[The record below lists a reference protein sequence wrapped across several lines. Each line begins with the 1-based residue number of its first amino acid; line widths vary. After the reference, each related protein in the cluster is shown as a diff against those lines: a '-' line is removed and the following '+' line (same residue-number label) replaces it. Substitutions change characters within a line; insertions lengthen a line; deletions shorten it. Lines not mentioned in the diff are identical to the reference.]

1 MAVPL
6 TTAMQTQIANLY
18 ISILGRNPDP
28 VGFGYWCDVYANA
41 NGTQAALDAI
51 ASGFGKS
58 PEFTGIYSGQTVA
71 NAVALMYNNI
81 LGRTQD
87 AAGATYWQ
95 GVASNYITSGKTIGD
110 AYALTANAMITAA
123 AANTGTA
130 DATLIASKQAT
141 AVTAGTSTPVTTY
154 TLTTA
159 AQEITGSNLV
169 VNAYYN
175 QTGGST
181 DSTLTA
187 LDSLVGSGTNNTLN
201 LTTAGTPTS
210 LNGAQISGFQTL
222 NIRATANT
230 GNIALNTANVTGLT
244 NLNQTSTGT
253 VQVSGLN
260 SGAAVGLIGNGAVAL
275 GNTVA
280 AYAAAA
286 TVSTLNVTGGVGPT
300 GTTAPT
306 VAIGGT
312 GTTSAV
318 INSTGAANT
327 IGTLDLDGQTGGTIT
342 TAVTV
347 NATTNLT
354 TGAITGAAVT
364 SYTLNGAGTINLS
377 TTALAAT
384 VTTVNA
390 AGNSGG
396 VTVALGSSVTQT
408 VTGGSGND
416 VITTGAVLTTGSV
429 NAGSGT
435 ADVLDVG
442 TNVAHVNTTAL
453 AAKYTNFEILRING
467 NMDMALFP
475 AFTGVQ
481 ISGNAGSAIT
491 NMTAAQ
497 AANVSL
503 RAAAGGLTFA
513 LATATGTSDVLTI
526 NAGLGTTTAAA
537 ATIGTLVATGF
548 ETINLNANPGPTATS
563 GANKTSTLTAITN
576 TSTSTMAV
584 NLTGTAWTL
593 GDIAS
598 TKVANWTASSLT
610 GNGATT
616 PVGLT
621 LTTTGA
627 AFAGSVVTGSS
638 LRDSVIMDSSTGVT
652 FNLGAGNDIFSTT
665 TALLTPSGAA
675 TDNTVNAGDGT
686 SDQLIFSA
694 AATATDTTFTKTT
707 GFETLQLLGG
717 ATANS
722 VTGLGAGFLSA
733 FANGVTVTD
742 SADQTGVNAYT
753 WASGLYGQNVTLT
766 HTTTYAGTAAGGNQ
780 TITTGSGTDTITV
793 TATSWVGVAGNNG
806 GTIAVTTGAGNDTI
820 TVSTGTQLAQTVTAP
835 VVITGGLGAD
845 TIFST
850 GVNITTGAGILTTTY
865 VIAAGDSLTTAYDSI
880 NGFDLGTAGLLPS
893 TLDLAGTSNL
903 VTIAATAAAGF
914 SAAELTVAVA
924 GTGLVTF
931 AGTSAASLTLAQ
943 RIAAV
948 QSVVTGANGDVALF
962 TSGGNS
968 YVFQNNTTDTLVE
981 LVGVAGTNIILANA
995 NTAGAILV
1003 L

>member
-1 MAVPL
+1 MAVAI
-6 TTAMQTQIANLY
+6 TAAMQNQIAQNY
-18 ISILGRNPDP
+18 IAILGRNPDP
-28 VGFGYWCDVYANA
+28 LGFAFWVQTYADA
-41 NGTQAALDAI
+41 NGTPAALTSI
-51 ASGFGKS
+51 TNGFGNS
-58 PEFTGIYSGQTVA
+58 AEFKATYAGDTTQVAVGKLYQNVLLRAADAGGLAYWTNYANGLISSGQTIS
-71 NAVALMYNNI
+71 NAYAQTGAQMIYNASSQG
-81 LGRTQD
+81 LSD
-87 AAGATYWQ
+87 AAG
-95 GVASNYITSGKTIGD
+95 I
-110 AYALTANAMITAA
+110 NART
-123 AANTGTA
+123 
-130 DATLIASKQAT
+130 AT
-141 AVTAGTSTPVTTY
+141 AVASGSAAPVTTY

-169 VNAYYN
+169 VNALVDQATAAN
-175 QTGGST
+175 
-181 DSTLTA
+181 STLTA
-187 LDSLVGSGTNNTLN
+187 LDSLIGSGTNNTLN
-201 LTTAGTPTS
+201 VTTVGTPTT

-230 GNIALNTANVTGLT
+230 GTIALATANVTGLT
-244 NLNQTSTGT
+244 NLNTTSTGNVT
-253 VQVSGLN
+253 VTGLN
-260 SGAAVGLIGNGAVAL
+260 SGAAVGLTGNGLTVLGAVSA
-275 GNTVA
+275 T
-280 AYAAAA
+280 YAAAA
-286 TVSTLNVTGGVGPT
+286 TVSTLNITGGVGPS

-318 INSTGAANT
+318 VNSTGAANT
-327 IGTLDLDGQTGGTIT
+327 IGTLNFDANTGGTIT

-396 VTVALGSSVTQT
+396 VTVALGSSLTQT

-467 NMDMALFP
+467 NMDMSLFP

-481 ISGNAGSAIT
+481 ISGNAGSVIT

-503 RAAAGGLTFA
+503 RAAAGGVTFT

-548 ETINLNANPGPTATS
+548 ETINLNANPGPTAAT
-563 GANKTSTLTAITN
+563 GNDRTSTLTAITN
-576 TSTSTMAV
+576 TSLTAL

-598 TKVANWTASSLT
+598 SKATTWTASSLT
-610 GNGATT
+610 GNGAST
-616 PVGLT
+616 PLGLT
-621 LTTTGA
+621 LSATGA

-638 LRDSVIMDSSTGVT
+638 LRDTVTMNSSTGVT
-652 FNLGAGNDIFSTT
+652 FNLGGGNDIFSTT
-665 TALLTPSGAA
+665 TALLLPSGAA

-686 SDQLIFSA
+686 SDQLIFTG
-694 AATATDTTFTKTT
+694 AATATDTTFTKVS
-707 GFETLQLLGG
+707 GFETLQLAGG
-717 ATANS
+717 AVNHS
-722 VTGLGAGFLSA
+722 LTGLGAGFLGA

-742 SADQTGVNAYT
+742 AATQDVTQTYT
-753 WASGLYGQNVTLT
+753 WASGLYSQNVTLT
-766 HTTTYAGTAAGGNQ
+766 HTTDTTLATTGGNQ
-780 TITTGSGTDTITV
+780 SI
-793 TATSWVGVAGNNG
+793 
-806 GTIAVTTGAGNDTI
+806 TTGAGNDTI
-820 TVSTGTQLAQTVTAP
+820 TLTATAVVGAVGAAGNIAISTGAGVDTIALNIGTNQILAVTGTRA
-835 VVITGGLGAD
+835 VTITGGTGAD
-845 TIFST
+845 IIS
-850 GVNITTGAGILTTTY
+850 VNATHVNQTAANLGNVGF
-865 VIAAGDSLTTAYDSI
+865 VINAGDSTTTAYDQI
-880 NGFDLGTAGLLPS
+880 TGFLKANGTNISDA
-893 TLDLAGTSNL
+893 LDFGTSNL
-903 VTIAATAAAGF
+903 LAYVATAASGY
-914 SAAELTVAVA
+914 SASELTVTVSAV
-924 GTGLVTF
+924 GLVTF
-931 AGTSAASLTLAQ
+931 AGTAASSLTVAQ
-943 RIAAV
+943 QISAV
-948 QSVVTGANGDVALF
+948 QSVVTTATGNTAFWIN
-962 TSGGNS
+962 SGS
-968 YVFQNNTTDTLVE
+968 TYVFNNDAAGDSVVQLVGQTGATALITANATTD
-981 LVGVAGTNIILANA
+981 LAIFIA
-995 NTAGAILV
+995 
-1003 L
+1003 